1 MKSFF
6 TSVVIFIIAFNVLST
21 LRESSMLD
29 EQQYEEIKVHTL
41 PTLMGETVT
50 LAAKEKITVI
60 YFFAPWCNVCHLS
73 IDNLQ
78 NIYLKNQNI
87 EVIAVALDYENIE
100 EVKEFNKSHQLTF
113 PIALGSYAIKHD
125 FKIAGYPSYYV
136 LDKNNK
142 LVSKSMG
149 YSTELGFY
157 LRTM

>member
-1 MKSFF
+1 
-6 TSVVIFIIAFNVLST
+6 
-21 LRESSMLD
+21 MLD
-29 EQQYEEIKVHTL
+29 EQQYEEVQAHIL
-41 PTLMGETVT
+41 PTLMGETAT
-50 LAAKEKITVI
+50 LAAQGKITVI

-87 EVIAVALDYENIE
+87 DVIAVALDYDNIDE
-100 EVKEFNKSHQLTF
+100 IKEFNKSHQLTF
-113 PIALGSYAIKHD
+113 PIALGNSTIKND

-136 LDKNNK
+136 LDENNK
-142 LVSKSMG
+142 LLSKSMG